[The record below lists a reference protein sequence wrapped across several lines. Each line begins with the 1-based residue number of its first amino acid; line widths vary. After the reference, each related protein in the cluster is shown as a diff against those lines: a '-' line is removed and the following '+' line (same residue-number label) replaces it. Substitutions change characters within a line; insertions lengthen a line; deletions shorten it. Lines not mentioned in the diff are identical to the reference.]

1 MAINP
6 ITAQLYTIHITA
18 YDARKMI
25 YGAVGPWPH
34 RCAIDAGASNFDV
47 SVNEENSLFYDIAPG
62 IIVYHGYVIANDGI
76 ISQAATA
83 ATSGMYKKA
92 TVYMTTKTASTGR
105 DNVLLNIAYSEEGS
119 TADSVSFP
127 ELSVPANDDYII
139 DDEINKVYN
148 IPIAHLT
155 IYGSVIQSAEQLLPV
170 WNNKEFYAPGDSID
184 LSYNIFSGYLA
195 ASGANV
201 YFFIPFAK
209 ALSMISGATLSGS
222 FTIRH
227 ADGGFIGNNSGQPLS
242 DLGTVTITPYES
254 GAYVRCVMNT
264 PSALTNQAPVSVLA
278 GSGAQLTFN

>member
-6 ITAQLYTIHITA
+6 ITAQLSTRHVTA

-47 SVNEENSLFYDIAPG
+47 SVNEENSLYYDIAPG
-62 IIVYHGYVIANDGI
+62 IIVYHGYVIANDKI

-83 ATSGMYKKA
+83 AASGKYKKA
-92 TVYMTTKTASTGR
+92 TVYMSVVTSGIGI
-105 DNVLLNIAYSEEGS
+105 DQVLLDIDYSGEDS
-119 TADSVSFP
+119 TAASVSFP
-127 ELSVPANDDYII
+127 TLPVPENDDYII
-139 DDEINKVYN
+139 TDTINRFYY
-148 IPIAHLT
+148 IPFAHLT
-155 IYGSVIQSAEQLLPV
+155 IYGSVIQSTEQLLPV
-170 WNNKEFYAPGDSID
+170 WNNKQFYAPGDSID
-184 LSYNIFSGYLA
+184 LSYNIFSGYIA

-209 ALSMISGATLSGS
+209 ALSMVSGATLSGS

-227 ADGGFIGNNSGQPLS
+227 ADGGFIGSSSGQPLS

-254 GAYVRCVMNT
+254 GAYVRCVMGT
-264 PSALTNQAPVSVLA
+264 PSALTNQAPLSVLA